1 MVIATPTNLFIL
13 LSQASQILS
22 EHFMKRNFPKWS
34 FDIVKDGN
42 LTKTVYISSRYT
54 SIGQN
59 RSKITFF
66 EVGWSVI
73 LEKKYCSFF
82 KVYYVSSS

>member
-1 MVIATPTNLFIL
+1 MVITTPTNLFIL

-34 FDIVKDGN
+34 FDIVKAGN

-54 SIGQN
+54 SIGKN
-59 RSKITFF
+59 LSKIAFF
-66 EVGWSVI
+66 EVGWFVI
-73 LEKKYCSFF
+73 LEKKHCSFI
-82 KVYYVSSS
+82 KLYYVSSS

>member
-22 EHFMKRNFPKWS
+22 KHFRKRNFPKWN

-42 LTKTVYISSRYT
+42 LTKTFYISSRYT
-54 SIGQN
+54 SIGRN
-59 RSKITFF
+59 HSKITFF

-73 LEKKYCSFF
+73 SEKKYCSFF